1 MADNGKLYPAFDEA
15 YAKENTRL
23 CSKADLIIEYC
34 IQNEKYDVMDVDT
47 ILFHY
52 GLPTLH

>member
-1 MADNGKLYPAFDEA
+1 MARAGFALSPS
-15 YAKENTRL
+15 
-23 CSKADLIIEYC
+23 SKADLIIEYC